1 MAASFLLAEYFNLAA
16 AVFMHNLSSPC
27 KPGNCISRRRL
38 RWFCCVCTKGMF
50 YRVGIFFSFLMLI
63 SMLAYAQKSRVM
75 LMEIKSE
82 IDPRTNRYVELALKH
97 AESIQADVVIIE
109 MDTYGGILTDAKEI
123 VDKIMDFKKPIWVY
137 INSDAA
143 SAGALI
149 AIACDSIYMSPG
161 ASIGAATV
169 VNATGEKAPD
179 KYQSYMRSIMRSTA
193 EENGRNPRI
202 AEGMVDER
210 IVIEG
215 IKKEGEVITF
225 STAEAMQHGFC
236 EAKVNSIEE
245 ILQRNGITGYELI
258 KFELSGTERIIAFFL
273 NPFISGL
280 LILIIV
286 GGLWFE
292 LQTPGVGF
300 PLAAAVTA
308 LILYLVPYYL
318 NGLAANWEILALFAG
333 VALILVELFV
343 LPGFGLAG
351 MAGIVLTVGSL
362 ILIMINNDVFDF
374 EFVPA
379 AELMYAV
386 AATLG
391 GIVGGIILLF
401 AGGVRLADS
410 RVFKRIALTT
420 TQETSEGFVV
430 KPAPEPLKGKRGVAY
445 TVLRPSGKVMIDDKI
460 YDAYTRG
467 EYIEKGDA
475 IEVLDDETS
484 SLRVRKVAST

>member
-1 MAASFLLAEYFNLAA
+1 MKA
-16 AVFMHNLSSPC
+16 AVFH
-27 KPGNCISRRRL
+27 K
-38 RWFCCVCTKGMF
+38 VCF
-50 YRVGIFFSFLMLI
+50 VLFFFLVAMV
-63 SMLAYAQKSRVM
+63 AHGQKQKVM

-97 AESIQADVVIIE
+97 AQNIQADVVIIE

-123 VDKIMDFKKPIWVY
+123 VDKIMDFKKPVWVY

-149 AIACDSIYMSPG
+149 SIACDSIYMSPG

-169 VNATGEKAPD
+169 VSATGEKAPD

-193 EENGRNPRI
+193 AENGRDPRI

-215 IKKEGEVITF
+215 IKKEGEIITF
-225 STAEAMQHGFC
+225 STDEAIKYGFC
-236 EAKVNSIEE
+236 EAKVDSIED
-245 ILQRNGITGYELI
+245 ILKRNGIADYQLI
-258 KFELSGTERIIAFFL
+258 KFELSGTEKIIAFFL

-280 LILIIV
+280 LILIII

-318 NGLAANWEILALFAG
+318 NGLAANWEILALFSG
-333 VALILVELFV
+333 IALILLELFV
-343 LPGFGLAG
+343 LPGFGI
-351 MAGIVLTVGSL
+351 AGIAGITLTVGSL
-362 ILIMINNDVFDF
+362 ILIMINNDAFDF

-391 GIVGGIILLF
+391 GILGGIILLF
-401 AGGVRLADS
+401 AGGARLADS

-420 TQETSEGFVV
+420 SQETSEGFVV
-430 KPAPEPLKGKRGVAY
+430 KPAPESLKGKRGIAY
-445 TVLRPSGKVMIDDKI
+445 TVLRPAGKVMIDDKI

-467 EYIEKGDA
+467 EYIEKGGTV
-475 IEVLDDETS
+475 EVLDDETT
-484 SLRVRKVAST
+484 SLRVRKVQP